1 MSGIS
6 IRPAVQI
13 DVEDIVSMLSH
24 LAEEIGSKKHFLST
38 NETIIKYGFG
48 KNPIFHCLLAGR
60 EKPNL
65 GLSLFFPVF
74 STNRGKPGVYLQDL
88 WISQNARGQ
97 GLGRGM
103 IRQVVKH
110 SATHWDAS
118 YLTLTVYSDNT
129 KAMEFYRNL
138 CFDTDEHDVPLTL
151 DGEAFAQI
159 GGSL

>member
-24 LAEEIGSKKHFLST
+24 LADEIGSKKRFLST
-38 NETIIKYGFG
+38 TEAIIKYGFG
-48 KNPIFHCLLAGR
+48 

-97 GLGRGM
+97 GLGRRM

-138 CFDTDEHDVPLTL
+138 CFDTDEHDVPLAL
-151 DGEAFAQI
+151 DGEAFAQM